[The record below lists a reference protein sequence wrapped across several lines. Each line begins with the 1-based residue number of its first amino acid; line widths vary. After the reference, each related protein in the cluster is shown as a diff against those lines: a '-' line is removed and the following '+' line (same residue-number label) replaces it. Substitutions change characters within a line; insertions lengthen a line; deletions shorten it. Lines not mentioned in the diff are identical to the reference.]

1 MLIKPYNQEILD
13 GLENK
18 LGNNAIAF
26 NCSLTKSNAP
36 TDITVKAVAAF
47 GEGRNFDL
55 YYIQS
60 ILASIGAN
68 KNDDWFLA
76 EEVWAARHTPV
87 HKQLNFMHDEKN
99 IIGVITDSILL
110 NAAGQ
115 NITSEADIS
124 SIIDIATQAVIWT
137 HWDDKKLESKIS
149 KIIASIENDKLFV
162 SMEALFKKF
171 DYMLVKGSECK
182 IVLRTEQTAF
192 LTKHLRSYGGSGE
205 FDGARIYRIL
215 RDFTFSGKG
224 IVDDPANPRSVIDE
238 SIFDNAKDCECGGC
252 EECEDSSESPEE
264 GLEFE
269 DGEDIFDEFDSVS
282 AATDKKVRLNKPFRT
297 PGGPKKFS
305 VYVKNDKGNVV
316 KVNFGD
322 PNMSIKRDDPERRK
336 SFRARHNCDN
346 PGPKWKAKYWSCKFW
361 SSTNVSKLVST
372 KAENIM
378 EDNLNKEVAELKTAL
393 AKANETIATL
403 NKQEVEKVSAEVSNL
418 KEQVVALKA
427 LAEQAQAEKDK
438 MEKECAEKMDE
449 KEKEACAKMKEMEDD
464 CCAKVEDA
472 EAKLAEVEKEKTE
485 ALRVSKLVAFNVP
498 EDKAKEVVK
507 TFASVN
513 DTMFDEI
520 AALYSNKTAAKVED
534 KTATTVED
542 AVEAAKAAVNKP
554 EVKID
559 KIEENEDRLTTISK
573 SIAEKLN
580 FIKNKGNK

>member
-1 MLIKPYNQEILD
+1 MLIKPYKQEILD

-26 NCSLTKSNAP
+26 NCSLTKSEAP
-36 TDITVKAVAAF
+36 TDVTVKAVAAF

-60 ILASIGAN
+60 ILASVGAN

-124 SIIDIATQAVIWT
+124 NIIDIATQAVIWT
-137 HWDDKKLESKIS
+137 HWDDKKLETKIS

-238 SIFDNAKDCECGGC
+238 SIFNCVESNQI
-252 EECEDSSESPEE
+252 SS
-264 GLEFE
+264 
-269 DGEDIFDEFDSVS
+269 
-282 AATDKKVRLNKPFRT
+282 
-297 PGGPKKFS
+297 
-305 VYVKNDKGNVV
+305 
-316 KVNFGD
+316 
-322 PNMSIKRDDPERRK
+322 
-336 SFRARHNCDN
+336 
-346 PGPKWKAKYWSCKFW
+346 
-361 SSTNVSKLVST
+361 

-403 NKQEVEKVSAEVSNL
+403 NKQEVEKVSAEVTNL
-418 KEQVVALKA
+418 KEQVTALKA

-438 MEKECAEKMDE
+438 MEKECAEKMAD
-449 KEKEACAKMKEMEDD
+449 KEKEACAKIKETEDD
-464 CCAKVEDA
+464 CCAKVQDA
-472 EAKLAEVEKEKTE
+472 EAKLAKVEAEKTE

-498 EDKAKEVVK
+498 EDKAKEVVR

-573 SIAEKLN
+573 SIANKLN